1 MEAINSKIYL
11 FLAIAAFLTVIT
23 GMIGQGVQWGWMQGV
38 SIYVAMLTVII
49 VQAVNDLIKDK
60 NFVKLQNEFK
70 NEDISVIRGKKG
82 VSQSI
87 NIYDLMVGDIILFE
101 TGSRIPADCL
111 LVDGLDVVVDESF
124 YSHSSERPKQKA
136 S

>member
-60 NFVKLQNEFK
+60 NFVKLQNELK

-82 VSQSI
+82 VS
-87 NIYDLMVGDIILFE
+87 
-101 TGSRIPADCL
+101 
-111 LVDGLDVVVDESF
+111 
-124 YSHSSERPKQKA
+124 
-136 S
+136 